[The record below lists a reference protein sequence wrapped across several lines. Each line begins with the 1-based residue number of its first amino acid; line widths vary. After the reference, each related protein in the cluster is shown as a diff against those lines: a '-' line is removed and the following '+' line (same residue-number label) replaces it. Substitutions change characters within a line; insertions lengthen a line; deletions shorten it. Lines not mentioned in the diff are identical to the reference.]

1 MKRTSVHIKNY
12 IVNKTANVIIR
23 FEILLWLWVRKLFGT
38 LEKQALETLGTQS
51 DALGDRVDKVQSRM
65 QENCGQQSY
74 RQFIFVSVLISFTVE
89 K

>member
-74 RQFIFVSVLISFTVE
+74 
-89 K
+89 